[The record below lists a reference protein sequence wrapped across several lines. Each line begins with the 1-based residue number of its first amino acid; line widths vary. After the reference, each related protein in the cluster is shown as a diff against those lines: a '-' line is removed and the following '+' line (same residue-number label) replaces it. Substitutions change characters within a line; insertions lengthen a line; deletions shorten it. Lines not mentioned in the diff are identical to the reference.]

1 MSLYELFDVAL
12 SVGNRIDVQWG
23 LFITVHLAIFGGIIY
38 VDRPL
43 RLPEKVGAMAIYA
56 AFAALN
62 FRAMRLQMNLMQHA
76 YQEIALLMTEECC
89 MDNLLVQFVAA
100 DVASGRFVLAASIV
114 VGGHS
119 LMAVLVAVS
128 IIFDKTLRATARDSV
143 AN

>member
-1 MSLYELFDVAL
+1 MTLYELFDVAL

-23 LFITVHLAIFGGIIY
+23 LFVTVHLAIFGGIIY

-62 FRAMRLQMNLMQHA
+62 FRVMRLQMDLMQHA
-76 YQEIALLMTEECC
+76 YQEIALFITEECC
-89 MDNLLVQFVAA
+89 ADNLLVEFVATDVESERFALA
-100 DVASGRFVLAASIV
+100 DSIV

-119 LMAVLVAVS
+119 IMALLVAVS
-128 IIFDKTLRATARDSV
+128 IVFDKTLRATARDS
-143 AN
+143 AAD